1 MKPTI
6 VLYILLSSI
15 FTVVFSTHLLAA
27 SLPMEIDRSI
37 DRKLYAQ
44 ASDKTSIVGVG
55 QFFKDEFSLNPSH
68 EHLSKWYVTISKNG
82 NKYIYLA
89 QKEGKVGGKWVQ
101 QQRIRLVNGKLTK
114 SGGKHFYKWNNGDTI
129 YQVIWKP
136 SDPEFARIQVLA
148 SGGGE
153 IFNELMYSIRNG
165 D

>member
-15 FTVVFSTHLLAA
+15 FTVIFSTHLLA
-27 SLPMEIDRSI
+27 SSIPVGIDRSI
-37 DRKLYAQ
+37 DPKLHGQ
-44 ASDKTSIVGVG
+44 AGENITIVGIG
-55 QFFKDEFSLNPSH
+55 QFFKDEFSLNPPH
-68 EHLSKWYVTISKNG
+68 EHLSKWYVTISKKG
-82 NKYIYLA
+82 GKYIYLA
-89 QKEGKVGGKWVQ
+89 EKEGKVAGKWVQ
-101 QQRIRLVNGKLTK
+101 QQKIRLVNGKLTK

-153 IFNELMYSIRNG
+153 IFNELMYSIRSG